1 MSESIDVQNL
11 TFSVPAKVLRPAQQR
26 AADLLVIAREKHALD
41 ADVLEGASPFFWSA
55 EISSDLVDSHHSH
68 MMPSTLENFRQDAIA
83 GVSFLPG
90 HRHYDLPFGRS
101 LDAVLEAASDPNRT
115 RVVAD
120 FYTVPGLRLN
130 DTNTDDLIKGIRSGI
145 LRDVSVGFH
154 GGEMR
159 CDLCG
164 RDYFSWD
171 CEHVAGMRYETKG
184 TDGVIRVVQ
193 ATYAIDGARLAEV
206 SAVFDG
212 STPKAE
218 IIKARREAAEGR
230 MRPEAIRIFEEQ
242 YRIKL
247 PEPAKQYRGAKPQ
260 EDKSEMD
267 HEKIVIEMR
276 KAFALGEDGDLVA
289 EATRIAAEVGKVE
302 ALQQDR
308 DAVGEKLAAAE
319 AKIAE
324 LEPRAKEGQQYRTD
338 LIAEALAEGV
348 RALGDKFDTG
358 TYKRTLEALDLDAIK
373 RMRDDWRRVGDSRFP
388 GGRASTNE
396 GEPAPS
402 GEKRRTNR
410 LPDKAFAV

>member
-1 MSESIDVQNL
+1 MNETIDTQNL
-11 TFSVPAKVLRPAQQR
+11 IFSIPAKVHRPAQQR
-26 AADLLVIAREKHALD
+26 ATDLLTIARERHAFD
-41 ADVLEGASPFFWSA
+41 ADILDGVTPFFWSA

-212 STPKAE
+212 STPRAEILKAE
-218 IIKARREAAEGR
+218 REAAEGR
-230 MRPEAIRIFEEQ
+230 MRPEAIRAFENKF
-242 YRIKL
+242 RVKL
-247 PEPAKQYRGAKPQ
+247 PEPAKSFAGASIRNEVKNMDY
-260 EDKSEMD
+260 EKLVSEL
-267 HEKIVIEMR
+267 R
-276 KAFALGEDGDLVA
+276 KVLSVSEDGDVLA
-289 EATRIAAEVGKVE
+289 EATRLNVEAAKVETLIQERDALGRKLEDAQQRIAA
-302 ALQQDR
+302 
-308 DAVGEKLAAAE
+308 
-319 AKIAE
+319 
-324 LEPRAKEGQQYRTD
+324 LEPKAKDGEQYRLD

-348 RALGDKFDTG
+348 RALGESFNEDV
-358 TYKRTLEALDLDAIK
+358 YRPTLEAVDLATVKQI
-373 RMRDDWRRVGDSRFP
+373 RDDWRHIGDARFP
-388 GGRASTNE
+388 GGRHSVAE
-396 GEPAPS
+396 GEQAP
-402 GEKRRTNR
+402 EKQGGQNVR
-410 LPDKAFAV
+410 LPASAFAV